1 MTAAKIAGTVAA
13 EAMINERSN
22 EILKEYSAF
31 KNRIY
36 KYTII
41 ISIFF
46 GIISLAVVGWSNKFL
61 GGLCLGTC
69 VGIVNFHFLAWT
81 CKKIVYGG
89 KGSGVSV
96 IGYFI
101 RLLIYGA
108 SYYVCAKIDIIYC
121 GFGCIAGFI
130 SIKIAIVYL
139 HAFKAGLEERKKH
152 VAKAKDSAK
161 EKAIVEEE

>member
-1 MTAAKIAGTVAA
+1 M
-13 EAMINERSN
+13 MINEKSKDA
-22 EILKEYSAF
+22 LKEYEAF

-36 KYTII
+36 KYTILI
-41 ISIFF
+41 ALIFQVV
-46 GIISLAVVGWSNKFL
+46 SLLILGWSIKFL
-61 GGLCLGTC
+61 GGLFIGTC
-69 VGIVNFHFLAWT
+69 ISIINFQFLAWT

-89 KGSGVSV
+89 KGSAVSI

-121 GFGCIAGFI
+121 GFGCIAGFVT
-130 SIKIAIVYL
+130 IKIAIVYL
-139 HAFKAGLEERKKH
+139 HAFKAGLDERKKH
-152 VAKAKDSAK
+152 LAKVKGSAK